1 MKKLIYITLPFAL
14 MFSLPSCGGKSEE
27 VTEEQVEKPSN
38 PLEALEN
45 LAEDAKEGQDAADKK
60 IAERK
65 ATGDTLAMHYEELIK
80 YLPGEIA
87 YYNRGEPNGTSM
99 NQPGVSFSSADVR
112 YTNDQDEEIHIT
124 IIDYNQ
130 AYGMY
135 TAATALWAMG
145 MSVDTPEE
153 KTQGVKFEGEISGW
167 EEFNKK
173 TGRTVLTLGVGY
185 RFWVRIEADGQKDT
199 ENVKA
204 IAKKIDLKKLSE
216 I

>member
-14 MFSLPSCGGKSEE
+14 VFTLTSCGGKSEE
-27 VTEEQVEKPSN
+27 VKEEQVEKPSN

-45 LAEDAKEGQDAADKK
+45 LTEDSQESQDAAEKK

-65 ATGDTLAMHYEELIK
+65 AKGDTLAMHYEELMK

-87 YYNRGEPNGTSM
+87 GYNRGEPDGTSM
-99 NQPGVSFSSADVR
+99 NQPGVSFSTADVR
-112 YTNDQDEEIHIT
+112 YTNEKDEEIHIT

-153 KTQGVKFEGEISGW
+153 KSQGVKFEGEIGGW

-185 RFWVRIEADGQKDT
+185 RFWVQIEADAQKDT